1 MKSIIFSGA
10 YIENYDYLSEI
21 NFDDYLIIC
30 ADSGY
35 KHAKR
40 LNIVPDVILGDND
53 SYVNKYPDDIKNLVY
68 PPEKDFTDTNIAI
81 DYAINHNAEE
91 ILIIGGLGGRID
103 HEFSHFCLMNYAL
116 DKDVKLKLIN
126 DTNEIWMEKNSFT
139 LKKSKRKYV
148 SFFPYAG
155 DVLNF
160 SIKGLKY
167 ETANMH
173 MVPNRVQ
180 ASSNEFSDSNTA
192 FVTFDSGIVI
202 VMLCDDRY

>member
-21 NFDDYLIIC
+21 NFDEYLIIC

-35 KHAKR
+35 KHAENLK
-40 LNIVPDVILGDND
+40 IVPDVILGDND
-53 SYVNKYPDDIKNLVY
+53 SYLKKYPDNIKNLVF
-68 PPEKDFTDTNIAI
+68 PQEKDFTDTHAAI
-81 DYAINHNAEE
+81 DYAINNNAEE

-116 DKDVKLKLIN
+116 DKGVKLKLIN
-126 DTNEIWMEKNSFT
+126 DTNEIWMENKPFK

-155 DVLNF
+155 AVLNF

-167 ETANMH
+167 ETTNMRL
-173 MVPNRVQ
+173 VPNRVQ
-180 ASSNEFSDSNTA
+180 ASSNEFCDSDTA
-192 FVTFDSGIVI
+192 IVTFDSGLVI

>member
-35 KHAKR
+35 KHAKL
-40 LNIVPDVILGDND
+40 LNVVPDVILGDND
-53 SYVNKYPDDIKNLVY
+53 SYVNKYPDDIKNFVY

-81 DYAINHNAEE
+81 DYAIKHNAEE

-116 DKDVKLKLIN
+116 DKGVKLKLIN
-126 DTNEIWMEKNSFT
+126 DTNEIWMEKNPFT

-155 DVLNF
+155 DVFNF

-167 ETANMH
+167 ETTNMH

>member
-35 KHAKR
+35 KHAKL
-40 LNIVPDVILGDND
+40 LNVVPDVILGDND

-81 DYAINHNAEE
+81 DYAIKHNAEE

-116 DKDVKLKLIN
+116 DKGVKLKLIN

-167 ETANMH
+167 ETANMR

>member
-53 SYVNKYPDDIKNLVY
+53 SYLNKYPDDIKNLVY

-81 DYAINHNAEE
+81 DYAIKHNAEE

-116 DKDVKLKLIN
+116 DKGVKLKLIN